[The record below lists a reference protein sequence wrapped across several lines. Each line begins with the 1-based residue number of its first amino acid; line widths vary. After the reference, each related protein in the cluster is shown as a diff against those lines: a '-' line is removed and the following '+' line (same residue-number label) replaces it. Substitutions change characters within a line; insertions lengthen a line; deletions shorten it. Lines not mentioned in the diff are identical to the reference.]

1 MYIRR
6 NDYKTGPVKYSKLFV
21 SATATLITQPW
32 HGISLEQHFCI
43 QNNSEKHPQL
53 HILTKYVSNLLQYE
67 KKKKS
72 QVKETKRVT
81 LPWQL

>member
-6 NDYKTGPVKYSKLFV
+6 NDYKTGPVKYTKLSV
-21 SATATLITQPW
+21 SATAMLITQPW

-43 QNNSEKHPQL
+43 QNSEKHPQL

-67 KKKKS
+67 KKKITS
-72 QVKETKRVT
+72 ERNKE
-81 LPWQL
+81 